1 MLPRNRIPNP
11 RSTNSKLLHGFTLV
25 ELLVVITI
33 IGILISLL
41 LPAVQSAREAARRL
55 QCSNNLKQLA
65 LGCLNH
71 ENAQGFFPSDGWGYT
86 YVGDPDRGFGR
97 SQPGGWAFSVLPYVE
112 QEALFKLGAGTSG
125 SQRDTANAQRYQTPV
140 ATFNC
145 PTRRTAQVFGVVS
158 NLRPTGCAGLTR
170 SCYAANL
177 GDSNYLVAWA
187 EPSSYAQ
194 AQDPGYDWASLPA
207 AGSTGICFQHSEIS
221 VAQIRDGTS
230 NTYLM
235 GEKSIDPE
243 HYLDGEDGG
252 DDWCMYQGQQD
263 DNVRSV
269 GWADSNYATGY
280 YPLPPLPDRAGQNDY
295 SGFGSAHAAG
305 INMAFCDGS
314 VRSISYSIETETHRR
329 LGNRKDGLAV
339 DGSQL

>member
-1 MLPRNRIPNP
+1 MRRQIK
-11 RSTNSKLLHGFTLV
+11 RSGFTLV

-71 ENAQGFFPSDGWGYT
+71 ESAQGYFPTDGWGYT
-86 YVGDPDRGFGR
+86 YVGDPDRGFGK
-97 SQPGGWAFSVLPYVE
+97 SQPGGWTFSVLPYIE

-125 SQRDTANAQRYQTPV
+125 SDRDAANAQRYQTPL
-140 ATFNC
+140 AAFNC
-145 PTRRTAQVFGVVS
+145 PTRRPAQVFGVRS
-158 NLRPTGCAGLTR
+158 FLRPTGCTGVTR

-177 GDSNYLVAWA
+177 GDSNYLVAWGQ
-187 EPSSYAQ
+187 PSSYTEG
-194 AQDPGYDWASLPA
+194 DSSTFDWSSLA
-207 AGSTGICFQHSEIS
+207 TSTSTGVCYQHSEIS
-221 VAQIRDGTS
+221 VASIRDGTS
-230 NTYLM
+230 NTYLL
-235 GEKSIDPE
+235 GEKSIDAD
-243 HYLDGEDGG
+243 HYLDGQDGG
-252 DDWCMYQGQQD
+252 DDWCIFQGQQD

-269 GWADSNYATGY
+269 GWPDSSYPSGY
-280 YPLPPLPDRAGQNDY
+280 YPLPPLPDRSGLDDY

-305 INMAFCDGS
+305 FNMSFCDGS
-314 VRSISYSIETETHRR
+314 VRSISYSIDTETHRR